1 MTPRTVSRPDSRR
14 RRSGFTI
21 PELLV
26 VILIIVILAGV
37 ALAALGAVQQEAREQ
52 RARTQIMHLNAL
64 LMTRWESY
72 RTRPVPVRV
81 PPGSSPQNAAV
92 LRLNAIRE
100 LMRTEMPDRI
110 SDVMDGTVVL
120 PNPPALQLGYRRR
133 ATLPGVSWT
142 AQFQGAEC
150 LYLIIGAI
158 RVGDKTGLDHFQTSE
173 IGDVDGDG
181 MPEILDPWGNPIE
194 FLRWAPAVRSP
205 LQDGDPVESHDPFDP
220 LQSDANAFALHP
232 LVYSAGPDKLYDVVT
247 DYPAPDGPL
256 RYATTVPPN
265 YPYYTPPSGPQ
276 IGTAMDA
283 NGDGRLSYSDNIH
296 NHLLAE

>member
-1 MTPRTVSRPDSRR
+1 
-14 RRSGFTI
+14 
-21 PELLV
+21 LV
-26 VILIIVILAGV
+26 VILIIVILAGI

-81 PPGSSPQNAAV
+81 PPGSSPQAAAV

-110 SDVMDGTVVL
+110 SDVMDNPVVL
-120 PNPPALQLGYRRR
+120 PAIPSLQRGYRRR
-133 ATLPGVSWT
+133 AAGPGVSWT
-142 AQFQGAEC
+142 IPHQGAEC
-150 LYLIIGAI
+150 LYLIVGAI
-158 RVGDKTGLDHFQTSE
+158 REGDKTGLDHFQTSE

-194 FLRWAPAVRSP
+194 FLRWAPGVRSP
-205 LQDGDPVESHDPFDP
+205 LQDGDAIATHDPFDP
-220 LQSDANAFALHP
+220 LLVQPTAFAMHP
-232 LVYSAGPDKLYDVVT
+232 LVYSAGPDKVYGIATENKPPDP
-247 DYPAPDGPL
+247 PAQYSL
-256 RYATTVPPN
+256 TVPPN
-265 YPYYTPPSGPQ
+265 DPYYVPPSGILFGAPDPT
-276 IGTAMDA
+276 GTGHA
-283 NGDGRLSYSDNIH
+283 DNIH